1 MKHCTIR
8 IDKSRLYILC
18 FKYNIKRKI
27 NQVFVSPSVFF
38 LFCIIIYVL
47 LENDVKTL
55 GTFVRGA
62 QRHESGTA
70 SSAQRPLL
78 TLLVLESSLLI
89 VPRRCGPI
97 PPVWSGRAQ
106 TKITE

>member
-1 MKHCTIR
+1 M
-8 IDKSRLYILC
+8 
-18 FKYNIKRKI
+18 
-27 NQVFVSPSVFF
+27 
-38 LFCIIIYVL
+38 
-47 LENDVKTL
+47 KTL
-55 GTFVRGA
+55 GKFVRGA

-70 SSAQRPLL
+70 SGAQRPLL

-106 TKITE
+106 TKSLSKSEKGRVSRYIYSADHPRSQDDQAQRKKHQ